1 MVITPAFSVINFKH
15 CIVPCYTGKV
25 IYLKCIIKYENGEL
39 NFFFSDLIKQSQI
52 NLFMLCL
59 VRNHYAIC
67 LHPTQ
72 HMSFLDKS
80 NRWDHTDSD
89 KISCAQQ

>member
-39 NFFFSDLIKQSQI
+39 NFFFFRPDKTVSNQPFYALLGKKPLC
-52 NLFMLCL
+52 NLSTSYTAHVILGQVEQVGPHRF
-59 VRNHYAIC
+59 R
-67 LHPTQ
+67 
-72 HMSFLDKS
+72 
-80 NRWDHTDSD
+80 
-89 KISCAQQ
+89 